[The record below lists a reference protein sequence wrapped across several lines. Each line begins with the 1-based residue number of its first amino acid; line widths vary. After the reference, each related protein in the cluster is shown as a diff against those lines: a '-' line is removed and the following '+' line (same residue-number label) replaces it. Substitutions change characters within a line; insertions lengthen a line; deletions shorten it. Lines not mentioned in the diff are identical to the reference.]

1 MQRIALIMALVAATP
16 TEAPPMVEIVGEAE
30 LFAPG
35 IASTDYSEIRL
46 TISPDGG
53 TALWFS
59 RDRPGGAGGYDI
71 WMARRTPAGWGPATP
86 VSFNSPGRDFD
97 PAFSR
102 DGRFVYY
109 CSDRPGGVGKDDIWR
124 VAVTADGF
132 GAPENLGSR
141 VNSAASEFAPMLS
154 PGGTLLLFSSDRP
167 GGAGRH
173 DLYIARAKGSGFV
186 KAAPLAGAINTAADE
201 FDATFLSDGRT
212 VVFARAPSM
221 RDDRVDL
228 FVATSHDG
236 RYDAAMLLPLA
247 VNDPVGDNYGPMID
261 WSAPGVLIFSSR
273 RGGSGSMDLYRVAYR
288 LTAAKDLEEDD
299 AR

>member
-1 MQRIALIMALVAATP
+1 MGRIALIMALVAATSA
-16 TEAPPMVEIVGEAE
+16 EARPVVEITSKAE
-30 LFAPG
+30 LFVPG
-35 IASTDYSEIRL
+35 IASTDHSEIRL
-46 TISPDGG
+46 TISPDGR

-71 WMARRTPAGWGPATP
+71 WMSRRTAAGWGPATP
-86 VSFNSPGRDFD
+86 VPFNSPGRDFD

-109 CSDRPGGVGKDDIWR
+109 CSDRRGGIGKDDIWR
-124 VAVTADGF
+124 AAVTRGGF
-132 GAPENLGSR
+132 GAPENLGPK

-154 PGGTLLLFSSDRP
+154 PDGTLLLFSSDRP

-173 DLYIARAKGSGFV
+173 DLYIARAKGPGFV
-186 KAAPLAGAINTAADE
+186 KAVPLAGAVNTAADE

-221 RDDRVDL
+221 RHDRIDL
-228 FVATSHDG
+228 FVATLHDRG
-236 RYDAAMLLPLA
+236 YDAGMLLPLA
-247 VNDPVGDNYGPMID
+247 VNDPVGDSYGPMID
-261 WSAPGVLIFSSR
+261 WSASGVLTFSSR

-288 LTAAKDLEEDD
+288 LTATKALEEDH